1 MTAKKRKTS
10 ENNRKFKGVWIP
22 AEYWLDENLTI
33 MEVVILTEIDSLDG
47 ENGCFASNKHFA
59 SFIGMT
65 PAYVSKII
73 KHLKEKGYISVKYKT
88 ENRVTTRSI
97 KIIRGINSSKR
108 GINNSLGG
116 INSSKRGINNSLGG
130 INSSKRGINN
140 SLGGINSSKRGINNS
155 LGGINSSKRGIN
167 NSLGGINSSKR
178 GINNSLDPINY
189 SVPSN
194 TSSNT
199 SNSNTISNSSSGRR
213 REEDPEREQIY
224 KQFFQIARMND
235 GMKDKTTTPTYDEIK
250 QLRSLLYR
258 INIDTLNAVV
268 RKFETKM
275 QWNML
280 NDPFAY
286 LLKMLRDGLA
296 NDKYFEG

>member
-33 MEVVILTEIDSLDG
+33 MEVVLITEIDSLDG

-59 SFIGMT
+59 DFLGVTSGRASQLIT
-65 PAYVSKII
+65 D
-73 KHLKEKGYISVKYKT
+73 LKEKGYIQTTYT
-88 ENRVTTRSI
+88 TNNNVTQRIINVTQR
-97 KIIRGINSSKR
+97 IIRVVNKLNTPVKKLNR
-108 GINNSLGG
+108 GIKNTKGVF
-116 INSSKRGINNSLGG
+116 K
-130 INSSKRGINN
+130 KC
-140 SLGGINSSKRGINNS
+140 
-155 LGGINSSKRGIN
+155 
-167 NSLGGINSSKR
+167 
-178 GINNSLDPINY
+178 
-189 SVPSN
+189 VPSN

-199 SNSNTISNSSSGRR
+199 SNNTDSNSSSGRR

-296 NDKYFEG
+296 IDKDSESWGK

>member
-33 MEVVILTEIDSLDG
+33 MEVVLITEIDSLDG

-59 SFIGMT
+59 DFLGVTSGRASQLIT
-65 PAYVSKII
+65 D
-73 KHLKEKGYISVKYKT
+73 LKEKGYIQTTYT
-88 ENRVTTRSI
+88 TNNNVTQR
-97 KIIRGINSSKR
+97 IIRVVNKLNTPVKKLNR
-108 GINNSLGG
+108 GIKNTKGVF
-116 INSSKRGINNSLGG
+116 K
-130 INSSKRGINN
+130 KC
-140 SLGGINSSKRGINNS
+140 
-155 LGGINSSKRGIN
+155 
-167 NSLGGINSSKR
+167 
-178 GINNSLDPINY
+178 
-189 SVPSN
+189 VTSN

-199 SNSNTISNSSSGRR
+199 SNSNTDSNSSSGRR

-224 KQFFQIARMND
+224 KQFFQLARMHD
-235 GMKDKTTTPTYDEIK
+235 KMKQKATNPTYDEIK

-268 RKFETKM
+268 SKFDMKM
-275 QWNML
+275 QWNMV

-296 NDKYFEG
+296 IDKDSESWGK

>member
-22 AEYWLDENLTI
+22 ADYWLDENLTI

-97 KIIRGINSSKR
+97 KIIRGINSSKG
-108 GINNSLGG
+108 GINNSLEG
-116 INSSKRGINNSLGG
+116 INSSKE
-130 INSSKRGINN
+130 
-140 SLGGINSSKRGINNS
+140 
-155 LGGINSSKRGIN
+155 
-167 NSLGGINSSKR
+167 

-224 KQFFQIARMND
+224 KEFFPIARMQDKLKGKSTNPSLD
-235 GMKDKTTTPTYDEIK
+235 ELKQLKSLIYQCNIETLQAIKDKFT
-250 QLRSLLYR
+250 S
-258 INIDTLNAVV
+258 
-268 RKFETKM
+268 KM

-280 NDPFAY
+280 NDPWAY
-286 LLKMLRDGLA
+286 LLKMLRDGVA
-296 NDKYFEG
+296 IDKNWG

>member
-1 MTAKKRKTS
+1 MAKKRKTS

-22 AEYWLDENLTI
+22 ANYWLDEDLTI
-33 MEVVILTEIDSLDG
+33 MEVVLITEIDSLDG

-59 SFIGMT
+59 DFLGVTAGRASQL
-65 PAYVSKII
+65 I
-73 KHLKEKGYISVKYKT
+73 KNLSEKGYISVSYNT
-88 ENRVTTRSI
+88 QNNVTQRVIRVFRKLNTPV
-97 KIIRGINSSKR
+97 KKLNRGIKNTK
-108 GINNSLGG
+108 GVF
-116 INSSKRGINNSLGG
+116 K
-130 INSSKRGINN
+130 KC
-140 SLGGINSSKRGINNS
+140 
-155 LGGINSSKRGIN
+155 
-167 NSLGGINSSKR
+167 
-178 GINNSLDPINY
+178 
-189 SVPSN
+189 VTSN

-199 SNSNTISNSSSGRR
+199 SNSNTDSNSSSGRR

-268 RKFETKM
+268 RKFDMKM
-275 QWNML
+275 QWNMV

-296 NDKYFEG
+296 IDNDSESWGK

>member
-10 ENNRKFKGVWIP
+10 ESNRKFEGVWVP

-33 MEVVILTEIDSLDG
+33 MEVVLITEIDSLDG

-59 SFIGMT
+59 DFLGVTSGRASQLIT
-65 PAYVSKII
+65 D
-73 KHLKEKGYISVKYKT
+73 LKEKGYIQATYT
-88 ENRVTTRSI
+88 TNNNVTKR
-97 KIIRGINSSKR
+97 IIRVVNKLNTPVKKLNR
-108 GINNSLGG
+108 GIKNTKGVF
-116 INSSKRGINNSLGG
+116 K
-130 INSSKRGINN
+130 KC
-140 SLGGINSSKRGINNS
+140 
-155 LGGINSSKRGIN
+155 
-167 NSLGGINSSKR
+167 
-178 GINNSLDPINY
+178 
-189 SVPSN
+189 VTSN

-199 SNSNTISNSSSGRR
+199 SNSNTDSNSSSGRR

-224 KQFFQIARMND
+224 KQFFQLARMHD
-235 GMKDKTTTPTYDEIK
+235 RMKQKATNPTYDEIK

-258 INIDTLNAVV
+258 CNIDTLKAVV
-268 RKFETKM
+268 SKFDMKM

-296 NDKYFEG
+296 IDKDSESWGK

>member
-33 MEVVILTEIDSLDG
+33 MEVVLITEIDSLDG

-59 SFIGMT
+59 DFLGVTSGRASQLIT
-65 PAYVSKII
+65 D
-73 KHLKEKGYISVKYKT
+73 LKEKGYIQTTYT
-88 ENRVTTRSI
+88 TNNNVTQR
-97 KIIRGINSSKR
+97 IIRVVNKLNTPVKKLNR
-108 GINNSLGG
+108 GIKNTKGVF
-116 INSSKRGINNSLGG
+116 K
-130 INSSKRGINN
+130 KC
-140 SLGGINSSKRGINNS
+140 
-155 LGGINSSKRGIN
+155 
-167 NSLGGINSSKR
+167 
-178 GINNSLDPINY
+178 
-189 SVPSN
+189 VTSN

-199 SNSNTISNSSSGRR
+199 SNSNTDSNSSSGRR

-224 KQFFQIARMND
+224 KQFFQLARMHD
-235 GMKDKTTTPTYDEIK
+235 KMKQKATNPTYDEIK

-258 INIDTLNAVV
+258 CNIDTLKAIVS
-268 RKFETKM
+268 KFDMKM

-296 NDKYFEG
+296 IDKDSESWGS

>member
-1 MTAKKRKTS
+1 MAKKRKTS

-22 AEYWLDENLTI
+22 ADYWLDENLSI

-47 ENGCFASNKHFA
+47 QNGCFASNNHFA

-73 KHLKEKGYISVKYKT
+73 KHLKEKGYISVNYRT

-97 KIIRGINSSKR
+97 KIIRGINSSKE

-116 INSSKRGINNSLGG
+116 INSSKEGINNSLGG
-130 INSSKRGINN
+130 INSSKEGINN
-140 SLGGINSSKRGINNS
+140 SLGG
-155 LGGINSSKRGIN
+155 
-167 NSLGGINSSKR
+167 
-178 GINNSLDPINY
+178 INY

-199 SNSNTISNSSSGRR
+199 TSKTVSNSSSAKK
-213 REEDPEREQIY
+213 EEDPKREQIY
-224 KQFFQIARMND
+224 KEFFQLARMHD
-235 GMKDKTTTPTYDEIK
+235 KMKQKATNPTYDEIK

-258 INIDTLNAVV
+258 CNIDTLKAVV
-268 RKFETKM
+268 SKFDMKM
-275 QWNML
+275 QWNMV

-296 NDKYFEG
+296 IDKDSESWGS

>member
-33 MEVVILTEIDSLDG
+33 MEVVLITEIDSLDG

-59 SFIGMT
+59 DFLGVTSGRASQLIT
-65 PAYVSKII
+65 D
-73 KHLKEKGYISVKYKT
+73 LKEKGYIQTTYT
-88 ENRVTTRSI
+88 TNNNVTQR
-97 KIIRGINSSKR
+97 IIRVVNKLNTPVKKLNR
-108 GINNSLGG
+108 GIKNTKGVF
-116 INSSKRGINNSLGG
+116 K
-130 INSSKRGINN
+130 KC
-140 SLGGINSSKRGINNS
+140 
-155 LGGINSSKRGIN
+155 
-167 NSLGGINSSKR
+167 
-178 GINNSLDPINY
+178 
-189 SVPSN
+189 VTSN

-199 SNSNTISNSSSGRR
+199 SNSNTDSNSSSGRR

-268 RKFETKM
+268 RKYETKM

-296 NDKYFEG
+296 IDKDSESWGS

>member
-33 MEVVILTEIDSLDG
+33 MEVVLITEIDSLDG

-59 SFIGMT
+59 DFLGVTSGRASQLIT
-65 PAYVSKII
+65 D
-73 KHLKEKGYISVKYKT
+73 LKEKGYIQATY
-88 ENRVTTRSI
+88 TTNNNVAQR
-97 KIIRGINSSKR
+97 IIRVVNKLNTPVKKLNR
-108 GINNSLGG
+108 GIKNTKGVF
-116 INSSKRGINNSLGG
+116 K
-130 INSSKRGINN
+130 KC
-140 SLGGINSSKRGINNS
+140 
-155 LGGINSSKRGIN
+155 
-167 NSLGGINSSKR
+167 
-178 GINNSLDPINY
+178 
-189 SVPSN
+189 VTSN

-199 SNSNTISNSSSGRR
+199 SNSNTDSNSSSGRR

-224 KQFFQIARMND
+224 KQFFQLARMHD
-235 GMKDKTTTPTYDEIK
+235 RMKQKATNPTYDEIK

-258 INIDTLNAVV
+258 CNIDTLKAVV
-268 RKFETKM
+268 SKFDMKM
-275 QWNML
+275 QWNMV

-296 NDKYFEG
+296 IDKDSESWGK

>member
-1 MTAKKRKTS
+1 MAKKRKTS

-22 AEYWLDENLTI
+22 ADYWLDENLSI

-47 ENGCFASNKHFA
+47 QNGCFASNNHFA

-73 KHLKEKGYISVKYKT
+73 KHLKEKGYISVNYRT

-97 KIIRGINSSKR
+97 KIIRGINSSKE
-108 GINNSLGG
+108 GINNSL
-116 INSSKRGINNSLGG
+116 RG
-130 INSSKRGINN
+130 
-140 SLGGINSSKRGINNS
+140 
-155 LGGINSSKRGIN
+155 
-167 NSLGGINSSKR
+167 
-178 GINNSLDPINY
+178 INY

-199 SNSNTISNSSSGRR
+199 TSKTVSNSSSAKK
-213 REEDPEREQIY
+213 EEDPEREQIY

-296 NDKYFEG
+296 IDKDSESWGS